1 MGFELGPNR
10 YGKAGIHL
18 ATVVRGEER
27 HEFSEREIEV
37 RLEGD
42 FEEVHTE
49 GDNATVLPTDTMRSS
64 AFALAFEHPAEPL
77 ESFALRYTGYLLDAS
92 PAASRAE
99 AWMTERPWER
109 VVIDGQPHP
118 HAFTR
123 GAFRWTTHVVRDR
136 DEVRLSGGVDELYLL
151 KTTGSAF
158 SGFLRD
164 RYTILPETED
174 RILATELDARWRYAR
189 PKLDFAMERAACRDA
204 LVRAFAHHDDSRSV
218 QHTLWYRVLRD
229 PERRPGLRRDR
240 QAFGSDRGDGAADR
254 GRRLGVSRSFPDDG
268 WRDLLER
275 AHRAAAEHRRRF
287 PGDLGAGQPLETLY
301 VSADRVTA
309 TTTVEFGAEA
319 LRLLDAHTPDS
330 GAFEVAFGV
339 DAAVAERTRAR
350 VRAKLERAPV
360 EDLRVDFEDGYG
372 TRPDDE
378 EDRHA
383 EEAARAVQ
391 ASRADGTA
399 PPSFGLRVKSFADG
413 AEARSLRTLDTF
425 LTSLTE
431 AAGELPDGFV
441 VTLPKVE
448 TPEHVAIFAEALERL
463 EIGLGLAERALR
475 FEVQVET
482 PRSVL
487 GPDGSVAA
495 GSILDAAGGRL
506 AALHFG
512 VFDYTASLRLMPW
525 EQRLDHPANDFAR
538 HALQV
543 ALAGTGV
550 RISDGSSNVAPASD
564 RTDDVHAAWRV
575 HADLVRHSL
584 SDGFVQGWDLH
595 PAQLASRYA
604 AVYGWLLAHLDDAT
618 SRVRA
623 WREGVAAA
631 GVLDE
636 PATVTSLLR
645 YLRFAVSSGAVDEA
659 EVLDTTGLARDELLG
674 ERRGG

>member
-1 MGFELGPNR
+1 M
-10 YGKAGIHL
+10 
-18 ATVVRGEER
+18 
-27 HEFSEREIEV
+27 S
-37 RLEGD
+37 
-42 FEEVHTE
+42 
-49 GDNATVLPTDTMRSS
+49 
-64 AFALAFEHPAEPL
+64 
-77 ESFALRYTGYLLDAS
+77 
-92 PAASRAE
+92 
-99 AWMTERPWER
+99 ERPWER

-218 QHTLWYRVLRD
+218 QHTLWHMGTAVLEAAPNVEEVTLSMPNLHHVAVD
-229 PERRPGLRRDR
+229 LAYCGIQND
-240 QAFGSDRGDGAADR
+240 ADR
-254 GRRLGVSRSFPDDG
+254 GRRLGVIRSFPDDA

-275 AHRAAAEHRRRF
+275 ARRGSAEHRRRF

-301 VSADRVTA
+301 VPADRVTA

-319 LRLLDAHTPDS
+319 LRLLDAHAPDAAS
-330 GAFEVAFGV
+330 FESAFGV

-383 EEAARAVQ
+383 ETTARAVG
-391 ASRADGTA
+391 AARTDGTA

-413 AEARSLRTLDTF
+413 AGGRSLRTLDTF
-425 LTSLTE
+425 LTTLTKG
-431 AAGELPDGFV
+431 AAGLPDGFV
-441 VTLPKVE
+441 VTFPKV
-448 TPEHVAIFAEALERL
+448 TTAEHVAAFAEALERL
-463 EIGLGLAERALR
+463 EVGLGLAERSLR

-482 PRSVL
+482 PRSVI

-495 GSILDAAGGRL
+495 PGIVEAAGGRL
-506 AALHFG
+506 TAMHFG
-512 VFDYTASLRLMPW
+512 VFDYTSALGLMPW

-550 RISDGSSNVAPASD
+550 WISDGSSNVVPASD
-564 RTDDVHAAWRV
+564 RTEDVHAAWRV

-604 AVYGWLLAHLDDAT
+604 AVYGWLLPHLDDAT

-623 WREGVAAA
+623 WREAAAAA

-636 PATVTSLLR
+636 PATVASLLR
-645 YLRFAVSSGAVDEA
+645 YLRFAVSSGAVDA
-659 EVLDTTGLARDELLG
+659 AQVLETTGLARNELLG
-674 ERRGG
+674 SG